1 MPFLF
6 SYDRLGAVRF
16 PRKKRK
22 KMNVLDIMLRLLLA
36 IALGGIIGLEREAS
50 QKPAGLR
57 THILISVSAAMM
69 MVLSQ
74 LMLAGK
80 ETAGSDMLR
89 VAAAVI
95 TGMGF
100 IGAGTIIQ
108 SQGMVHGLTTA
119 STLWTVAGLGLVVG
133 AGYYLVAVL
142 FAVLVIATLVL
153 FRRVEETH
161 LKKALYHYHLK
172 IKDSPDI
179 LVNLRKL
186 IFHLGLK
193 LAELNLK
200 KERNVSIVA
209 LSFSSSEEKERQFN
223 QSLFDMGEILEIKI
237 E

>member
-1 MPFLF
+1 MSL
-6 SYDRLGAVRF
+6 
-16 PRKKRK
+16 
-22 KMNVLDIMLRLLLA
+22 LDIMLKLLLA

-69 MVLSQ
+69 MILPQ

-80 ETAGSDMLR
+80 QAADGETLR

-108 SQGMVHGLTTA
+108 SQGAVHGLTTA

-133 AGYYLVAVL
+133 GGFYLVALL
-142 FAVLVIATLVL
+142 FALLVIGSLVL

-161 LKKALYHYHLK
+161 LKKTLYHYHLK

-200 KERNVSIVA
+200 KERNVSVVT

>member
-1 MPFLF
+1 VIDYGTPVLP
-6 SYDRLGAVRF
+6 G
-16 PRKKRK
+16 KKRK
-22 KMNVLDIMLRLLLA
+22 AMNFLDIALKLLLA
-36 IALGGIIGLEREAS
+36 IALGGIIGLERETS

-57 THILISVSAAMM
+57 THILICASAALMM
-69 MVLSQ
+69 ILSQ

-80 ETAGSDMLR
+80 AETSGESLR

-95 TGMGF
+95 AGMGF

-108 SQGMVHGLTTA
+108 SREGIVHGLTTA
-119 STLWTVAGLGLVVG
+119 STLWTVTGLGLVIG
-133 AGYYLVAVL
+133 AGYYFLAVI
-142 FAVLVIATLVL
+142 FSVLILAALVL

-161 LKKALYHYHLK
+161 LKKSLYHYHLR

-200 KERNVSIVA
+200 KERNVSIVT

>member
-1 MPFLF
+1 
-6 SYDRLGAVRF
+6 
-16 PRKKRK
+16 
-22 KMNVLDIMLRLLLA
+22 MNMLDITLRLLLA

-142 FAVLVIATLVL
+142 FSVLVIGTLLL

-200 KERNVSIVA
+200 KERNVSIVT

>member
-1 MPFLF
+1 
-6 SYDRLGAVRF
+6 
-16 PRKKRK
+16 
-22 KMNVLDIMLRLLLA
+22 MNMLDILLKLLLA

-69 MVLSQ
+69 MILSQ

-80 ETAGSDMLR
+80 ESSGGDTLR

-133 AGYYLVAVL
+133 AGYYLVALL

-161 LKKALYHYHLK
+161 LKKALYYYHLR

-200 KERNVSIVA
+200 KEKNISVVT

>member
-1 MPFLF
+1 
-6 SYDRLGAVRF
+6 
-16 PRKKRK
+16 
-22 KMNVLDIMLRLLLA
+22 MNMLDIMLRLLLA

-57 THILISVSAAMM
+57 THILTSVSAAMM
-69 MVLSQ
+69 MILSE

-80 ETAGSDMLR
+80 GATSGDMLR

-119 STLWTVAGLGLVVG
+119 STLWTVTGLGLVVG
-133 AGYYLVAVL
+133 AGYYLIAVI
-142 FAVLVIATLVL
+142 FAVLVVAALIV
-153 FRRVEETH
+153 FRRVEEAH
-161 LKKALYHYHLK
+161 LKKTFYRYSLK
-172 IKDSPDI
+172 LKDSPDI

-193 LAELNLK
+193 LAELNMK
-200 KERNVSIVA
+200 HERNVSLVS
-209 LSFSSSEEKERQFN
+209 LSFSSSEDKERQFN
-223 QSLFDMGEILEIKI
+223 QSLLDMGGVIEIKI

>member
-1 MPFLF
+1 MSL
-6 SYDRLGAVRF
+6 
-16 PRKKRK
+16 
-22 KMNVLDIMLRLLLA
+22 LDIMLKLLLA

-69 MVLSQ
+69 MILPQ
-74 LMLAGK
+74 LMLAGRQAADG
-80 ETAGSDMLR
+80 ETLR

-108 SQGMVHGLTTA
+108 SQGTVHGLTTA

-133 AGYYLVAVL
+133 GGFYLVALL
-142 FAVLVIATLVL
+142 FALLVIGSLVL
-153 FRRVEETH
+153 FRRIEETH
-161 LKKALYHYHLK
+161 LKKTLYHYHLK

-200 KERNVSIVA
+200 KERNVSVVT

>member
-1 MPFLF
+1 VIDYEYSIL
-6 SYDRLGAVRF
+6 SG
-16 PRKKRK
+16 KKRK
-22 KMNVLDIMLRLLLA
+22 KMSLLDIMLRLLLA

-69 MVLSQ
+69 MILPQ

-80 ETAGSDMLR
+80 DAAGGETLR

-108 SQGMVHGLTTA
+108 SQGTVHGLTTA

-133 AGYYLVAVL
+133 AGYYLVALL
-142 FAVLVIATLVL
+142 FSLLVIAALVL

-161 LKKALYHYHLK
+161 LKKSLYHYHLK

-193 LAELNLK
+193 LAEINLK
-200 KERNVSIVA
+200 RERNVSVVT

-237 E
+237 D

>member
-1 MPFLF
+1 
-6 SYDRLGAVRF
+6 
-16 PRKKRK
+16 
-22 KMNVLDIMLRLLLA
+22 MNILEIILKLLLA
-36 IALGGIIGLEREAS
+36 IALGGIIGLERETS

-57 THILISVSAAMM
+57 THILICVSSAMM

-74 LMLAGK
+74 LVLGGK
-80 ETAGSDMLR
+80 GGTGGDLVR
-89 VAAAVI
+89 IAAAVI

-100 IGAGTIIQ
+100 IGAGAIIQ

-119 STLWTVAGLGLVVG
+119 STLWTVAGLGLVIG
-133 AGYYLVAVL
+133 AGYYLIAIL
-142 FAVLVIATLVL
+142 FSGLVL
-153 FRRVEETH
+153 GTLILLHKVEETH
-161 LKKALYHYHLK
+161 LKKSLYHYHLK

-179 LVNLRKL
+179 LINLRKL

-200 KERNVSIVA
+200 KERNVSIVT

-223 QSLFDMGEILEIKI
+223 QSLFDMGEIIEIKI

>member
-1 MPFLF
+1 MSL
-6 SYDRLGAVRF
+6 
-16 PRKKRK
+16 
-22 KMNVLDIMLRLLLA
+22 LDVMLKLLLA

-69 MVLSQ
+69 MLLPQ

-80 ETAGSDMLR
+80 DSAGAETIR

-108 SQGMVHGLTTA
+108 SQGTVHGLTTA

-133 AGYYLVAVL
+133 AGYYLIAILFSLLVVA
-142 FAVLVIATLVL
+142 ALVL
-153 FRRVEETH
+153 FRRIEETH
-161 LKKALYHYHLK
+161 LKKTLYHYHLK

-200 KERNVSIVA
+200 KERNVSVVT

-237 E
+237 D

>member
-1 MPFLF
+1 M
-6 SYDRLGAVRF
+6 S
-16 PRKKRK
+16 
-22 KMNVLDIMLRLLLA
+22 MLDVALKLLLA
-36 IALGGIIGLEREAS
+36 IALGGIIGLERETS

-57 THILISVSAAMM
+57 THILICSSAAMLM
-69 MVLSQ
+69 ILSR
-74 LMLAGK
+74 LMLAGPAYTGG
-80 ETAGSDMLR
+80 ETLR
-89 VAAAVI
+89 VAAAAI

-100 IGAGTIIQ
+100 IGAGAIIQ
-108 SQGMVHGLTTA
+108 SQGSVHGLTTA
-119 STLWTVAGLGLVVG
+119 ATLWTVSGLGLVVG
-133 AGYYLVAVL
+133 AGYYIVAVL
-142 FAVLVIATLVL
+142 FSGLILAALIL

-161 LKKALYHYHLK
+161 LKKVLYHYHLK

-200 KERNVSIVA
+200 KERNVSVVS

-223 QSLFDMGEILEIKI
+223 QSLFDMGDILEIKI

>member
-1 MPFLF
+1 MSL
-6 SYDRLGAVRF
+6 
-16 PRKKRK
+16 
-22 KMNVLDIMLRLLLA
+22 LDIMLKLLLA

-69 MVLSQ
+69 MILPQ
-74 LMLAGK
+74 LVAAGK
-80 ETAGSDMLR
+80 EAAGVETLR

-108 SQGMVHGLTTA
+108 SQGTVHGLTTA

-133 AGYYLVAVL
+133 GGFYLVALL
-142 FAVLVIATLVL
+142 FALLVIGSLVL

-161 LKKALYHYHLK
+161 LKKTLYHYHLK
-172 IKDSPDI
+172 IKDSPNI

-200 KERNVSIVA
+200 KERNVSVVT

>member
-1 MPFLF
+1 
-6 SYDRLGAVRF
+6 
-16 PRKKRK
+16 
-22 KMNVLDIMLRLLLA
+22 MNILVIFFKLLLA
-36 IALGGIIGLEREAS
+36 IALGGIIGLERETS

-57 THILISVSAAMM
+57 THILICSSSAMM
-69 MVLSQ
+69 MIFSQ
-74 LMLAGK
+74 LVLAGIGG
-80 ETAGSDMLR
+80 TGGDLVR

-133 AGYYLVAVL
+133 AGYYLIAVL
-142 FAVLVIATLVL
+142 FSALILGTLVL
-153 FRRVEETH
+153 LHKVEETH
-161 LKKALYHYHLK
+161 LKKSLYHYHLR

-179 LVNLRKL
+179 LINLRKL

-200 KERNVSIVA
+200 RERNVSIVT

-223 QSLFDMGEILEIKI
+223 QSLFDMGEIIEIRI
-237 E
+237 D

>member
-1 MPFLF
+1 MTIVEIL
-6 SYDRLGAVRF
+6 L
-16 PRKKRK
+16 K
-22 KMNVLDIMLRLLLA
+22 LLLA

-57 THILISVSAAMM
+57 THILICFSAALAMI
-69 MVLSQ
+69 LSQ
-74 LMLAGK
+74 VVLQGK
-80 ETAGSDMLR
+80 EAMSGDTLR
-89 VAAAVI
+89 LAAAVI

-119 STLWTVAGLGLVVG
+119 ATLWTVTVMGLTIG
-133 AGYYLVAVL
+133 AGYYLVAVI
-142 FAVLVIATLVL
+142 AAALVMATLIV

-161 LKKALYHYHLK
+161 LKKTLYHYHLR

-179 LVNLRKL
+179 LINLRKL

-200 KERNVSIVA
+200 KERNISLVTI
-209 LSFSSSEEKERQFN
+209 SFSSSEEKERQFN

>member
-1 MPFLF
+1 VIDYEESILP
-6 SYDRLGAVRF
+6 G
-16 PRKKRK
+16 KKRK
-22 KMNVLDIMLRLLLA
+22 TMNMLDILLKLLLA

-57 THILISVSAAMM
+57 THILISASAAMM
-69 MVLSQ
+69 MILSQ

-80 ETAGSDMLR
+80 EPAGGDMLR

-133 AGYYLVAVL
+133 AGYYLVAIL
-142 FAVLVIATLVL
+142 FSVLVIATLVL

-200 KERNVSIVA
+200 KERNISIVT

>member
-1 MPFLF
+1 
-6 SYDRLGAVRF
+6 
-16 PRKKRK
+16 
-22 KMNVLDIMLRLLLA
+22 MNMLDVMLRLILA

-57 THILISVSAAMM
+57 THILISVSAALMM
-69 MVLSQ
+69 ILSQ

-80 ETAGSDMLR
+80 ESGGSDMLR

-119 STLWTVAGLGLVVG
+119 STLWTVAGLGLVAG

-161 LKKALYHYHLK
+161 LKKTLYHYHLK

-179 LVNLRKL
+179 LINLRKL

-200 KERNVSIVA
+200 KERNVSVVT
-209 LSFSSSEEKERQFN
+209 LSFSSSEEKERQFS

>member
-1 MPFLF
+1 
-6 SYDRLGAVRF
+6 
-16 PRKKRK
+16 
-22 KMNVLDIMLRLLLA
+22 MNIWEIILKLLLA
-36 IALGGIIGLEREAS
+36 IALGGIIGLERETS

-57 THILISVSAAMM
+57 THILICVSSAMM
-69 MVLSQ
+69 MILSALVLE
-74 LMLAGK
+74 GK
-80 ETAGSDMLR
+80 SGTAGDLVR

-119 STLWTVAGLGLVVG
+119 STLWTVSGLGLVVG
-133 AGYYLVAVL
+133 AGYYL
-142 FAVLVIATLVL
+142 IAIIFSGLVL
-153 FRRVEETH
+153 GTLILLHKVEETH
-161 LKKALYHYHLK
+161 LKKSLYHYHLRM
-172 IKDSPDI
+172 KDSPDI
-179 LVNLRKL
+179 LINLRKL

-200 KERNVSIVA
+200 KERNVSIVS

-223 QSLFDMGEILEIKI
+223 QSLFDMGEIIEIKI

>member
-1 MPFLF
+1 
-6 SYDRLGAVRF
+6 
-16 PRKKRK
+16 
-22 KMNVLDIMLRLLLA
+22 MNMLDVMLRLILA

-80 ETAGSDMLR
+80 EAGGSDMLR

-133 AGYYLVAVL
+133 AGYYLVGVL

-161 LKKALYHYHLK
+161 LKKTLYHYHLK

-200 KERNVSIVA
+200 KERNVSIVT

>member
-1 MPFLF
+1 MTILEII
-6 SYDRLGAVRF
+6 L
-16 PRKKRK
+16 K
-22 KMNVLDIMLRLLLA
+22 LLLA

-57 THILISVSAAMM
+57 THILICVSAALMM
-69 MVLSQ
+69 ILSD
-74 LMLAGK
+74 LILAG
-80 ETAGSDMLR
+80 GSGTSGDTLR
-89 VAAAVI
+89 LAAAVI

-119 STLWTVAGLGLVVG
+119 ATLWTVAGLGLAVG
-133 AGYYLVAVL
+133 AGYYLIA
-142 FAVLVIATLVL
+142 VIASALILGTLVV

-161 LKKALYHYHLK
+161 LKKALYHYHLR

-179 LVNLRKL
+179 LINLRKL

-193 LAELNLK
+193 LAELDLK
-200 KERNVSIVA
+200 KERNVSIVTI
-209 LSFSSSEEKERQFN
+209 SFSSSEEKERQFN

>member
-1 MPFLF
+1 
-6 SYDRLGAVRF
+6 
-16 PRKKRK
+16 
-22 KMNVLDIMLRLLLA
+22 MNMLDIMLRLLLA

-69 MVLSQ
+69 MILSQ

-80 ETAGSDMLR
+80 EPAGGDMLR

-133 AGYYLVAVL
+133 SGYYLVAIL
-142 FAVLVIATLVL
+142 FSVLVIAALVL

-161 LKKALYHYHLK
+161 LKKTLYHYHLK

-200 KERNVSIVA
+200 KERNVSIVS